1 MTPELDA
8 AYRLL
13 REEIETGKA
22 VLFHAGDT
30 NAAGRH
36 IVPAEERPGY
46 ILRAAAHFR
55 SLEATASHY
64 ARLPVD
70 IQTFVESRRFLGR
83 RGIVYPAVMAELIE
97 LNSGRYVESVLTGGI
112 GSGKTTAALLT
123 MAYQVYVLSC
133 LKDPHRTFG
142 QDPAAELLTV
152 FQSLNARVAKSNDY
166 TRFRAMIGSSPYF
179 MRFFPFDRGLEAEMI
194 FPRRIIVRPLSGSV
208 HAAIGANV
216 LNALIDEVNFMRVVA
231 RSAQAA
237 DGGVFDQ
244 ALEMYNGL
252 VRRRKTR
259 FLTAGRL
266 PGMVCL
272 VSSKRYPGEFTDLKI
287 AEARREI
294 AQTGGTRI
302 FVYDKTVF
310 DIKPPGTYGGQ
321 RFGLFLGDLA
331 RKPRL
336 LEPGEAVADA
346 DRHLVKRIPVEFR
359 SEFEHDLLSAIR
371 DIAGASTFA
380 LHPFLV
386 DTAAVARV
394 FGTRRSI
401 LSLERTDFV
410 TSRPLIY
417 PGRIERPDEPRFA
430 HVDLA
435 VSGDSA
441 GIAIGHVDRFVA
453 VARGDGVSETLPHVS
468 IDAILE
474 VAPPRNGEIELES
487 IRRLFCRL
495 VELGM
500 NLKWISFD
508 TFQSRDSIQ
517 LLRQKGFVTGTQS
530 IDAGSM
536 PYDVTK
542 TALYDGR
549 IAAPPHAR
557 AQAELVRLERDPRT
571 GRIDHPP
578 NFSKDCADAL
588 AGVVFG
594 LSYRREPWVRHGV
607 PMRGTLLQI
616 AGRMADRDAR
626 SLAAGRAGSERHG
639 LSIASEAR

>member
-1 MTPELDA
+1 MTPEFKA
-8 AYRLL
+8 AYDLL
-13 REEIETGKA
+13 DKEIEGGWA
-22 VLFHAGDT
+22 VLSNAGAVDVV
-30 NAAGRH
+30 GR
-36 IVPAEERPGY
+36 PLMLPEERHEY
-46 ILRAAAHFR
+46 IVRAAAHFR
-55 SLEATASHY
+55 SLESTASHY
-64 ARLPVD
+64 AALPVD
-70 IQTFVESRRFLGR
+70 IQTFVESQRMLNR
-83 RGIVYPAVMAELIE
+83 RGVVYPSVMAELIE

-123 MAYQVYVLSC
+123 MAYQIYVLSC
-133 LKDPHRTFG
+133 LKDPHRTFA

-152 FQSLNARVAKSNDY
+152 FQSLNAQVAKNNDY
-166 TRFRAMIGSSPYF
+166 ARFRAMIGGAPYF
-179 MRFFPFDRGLEAEMI
+179 TERFPFNRGLEAEMI
-194 FPRRIIVRPLSGSV
+194 FPRRIVVRPLSGSV

-216 LNALIDEVNFMRVVA
+216 LNALIDEINFMRIVE
-231 RSAQAA
+231 RSANAV
-237 DGGVFDQ
+237 DGGVFNQ

-259 FLTAGRL
+259 FLTADRL

-294 AQTGGTRI
+294 AETGATRI

-310 DIKPPGTYGGQ
+310 DVKPPGTYSGQ
-321 RFGLFLGDLA
+321 RFALFLGDLA

-336 LEPGEAVADA
+336 LEPGEPVAPADA
-346 DRHLVKRIPVEFR
+346 ALVKHIPVEFR

-386 DTAAVARV
+386 NTAAVARA
-394 FGTRRSI
+394 FGARRSI

-410 TSRPLIY
+410 ATRPVIY
-417 PGRIERPDEPRFA
+417 PQRIERPEEPRLA

-453 VARGDGVSETLPHVS
+453 VPRGEGMTETLPHIAV
-468 IDAILE
+468 DAILE
-474 VAPPRNGEIELES
+474 IAPPRNGEIEFES
-487 IRRLFCRL
+487 IRRLFLRL

-500 NLKWISFD
+500 NLKWITFD
-508 TFQSRDSIQ
+508 TFQSRDSMQ
-517 LLRQKGFVTGTQS
+517 LLRQKGFMTGPQS
-530 IDAGSM
+530 MDSDPM

-549 IAAPPHAR
+549 VAAPAHVR

-594 LSYRREPWVRHGV
+594 LSYRRESWVRHGV
-607 PMRGTLLQI
+607 PMQGSLLQI
-616 AGRMADRDAR
+616 AGRLADRDAR
-626 SLAAGRAGSERHG
+626 SAAASRAGAGRHD
-639 LSIASEAR
+639 LSVGIEEG

>member
-386 DTAAVARV
+386 DTADPVA
-394 FGTRRSI
+394 GTHGLRHLAAAD
-401 LSLERTDFV
+401 LSR
-410 TSRPLIY
+410 
-417 PGRIERPDEPRFA
+417 A
-430 HVDLA
+430 H
-435 VSGDSA
+435 
-441 GIAIGHVDRFVA
+441 R
-453 VARGDGVSETLPHVS
+453 
-468 IDAILE
+468 
-474 VAPPRNGEIELES
+474 
-487 IRRLFCRL
+487 
-495 VELGM
+495 
-500 NLKWISFD
+500 
-508 TFQSRDSIQ
+508 
-517 LLRQKGFVTGTQS
+517 
-530 IDAGSM
+530 
-536 PYDVTK
+536 
-542 TALYDGR
+542 
-549 IAAPPHAR
+549 
-557 AQAELVRLERDPRT
+557 
-571 GRIDHPP
+571 
-578 NFSKDCADAL
+578 
-588 AGVVFG
+588 
-594 LSYRREPWVRHGV
+594 
-607 PMRGTLLQI
+607 
-616 AGRMADRDAR
+616 
-626 SLAAGRAGSERHG
+626 AAGRAAVRPCRSRGVGRQRGHRHRPCRSLRRG
-639 LSIASEAR
+639 GARRWRQRDAAACQHRRHTRGRTAAQWRDRAREHPAPVLPARRARHEPEMDQLRYVPVARQHPAAASEGIRDRHPVDRCRFHALRRDQDGAL

>member
-1 MTPELDA
+1 MTTEYSNA
-8 AYRLL
+8 CHLL
-13 REEIETGKA
+13 RKEIEAGAA
-22 VLFHAGDT
+22 VLFHAGEHDAT
-30 NAAGRH
+30 GHHIMPAGERH
-36 IVPAEERPGY
+36 DYLI
-46 ILRAAAHFR
+46 RAAAHFR

-70 IQTFVESRRFLGR
+70 IQTFVEGRRFLGR

-133 LKDPHRTFG
+133 LKDPHRTFE

-152 FQSLNARVAKSNDY
+152 FQSLNAQVAKSNDY
-166 TRFRAMIGSSPYF
+166 TRFRAMIAGSPYF
-179 MRFFPFDRGLEAEMI
+179 TQAFPFDRRLEAEMV
-194 FPRRIIVRPLSGSV
+194 FPLRIVVRPLSGSV

-216 LNALIDEVNFMRVVA
+216 LNALIDEINFMRIVE
-231 RSAQAA
+231 RSSQAA
-237 DGGVFDQ
+237 DGGTFDQ

-259 FLTAGRL
+259 FLTADRL

-287 AEARREI
+287 AEAGREI
-294 AQTGGTRI
+294 AATGRTRI

-310 DIKPPGTYGGQ
+310 DIKPPGTYGGR
-321 RFGLFLGDLA
+321 RFRLFLGDLA

-336 LEPGEAVADA
+336 LEPGEAVAEA
-346 DRHLVKRIPVEFR
+346 DRPLVKRIPVEFR

-386 DTAAVARV
+386 NAAAVARA

-410 TSRPLIY
+410 ASRPVIY
-417 PGRIERPDEPRFA
+417 PRRIERPEEPRFA

-441 GIAIGHVDRFVA
+441 GIAIGHVDRFVE
-453 VARGDGVSETLPHVS
+453 VARGEGVAETLPHVCF
-468 IDAILE
+468 DAILE
-474 VAPPRNGEIELES
+474 VAPPRNGEIEFES
-487 IRRLFCRL
+487 IRRMFLRL

-500 NLKWISFD
+500 NLKWITFD

-517 LLRQKGFVTGTQS
+517 LLRQKGFLTGPQS
-530 IDAGSM
+530 IDTDPM

-549 IAAPPHAR
+549 VAAPAHAR

-578 NFSKDCADAL
+578 NFSKDCADAM
-588 AGVVFG
+588 AGVIFG
-594 LSYRREPWVRHGV
+594 LSYRRESWVRHGV
-607 PMRGTLLQI
+607 AMRGTLLQI

-639 LSIASEAR
+639 LSIESETG

>member
-1 MTPELDA
+1 MTPELSA
-8 AYRLL
+8 AQTLL
-13 REEIETGKA
+13 YGIENGRE
-22 VLFHAGDT
+22 VLAHAGDIDVV
-30 NAAGRH
+30 GRK
-36 IVPAEERPGY
+36 IVPPDERHAY
-46 ILRAAAHFR
+46 LMRAANHFR
-55 SLEATASHY
+55 SLEATASLY

-70 IQTFVESRRFLGR
+70 IQTFVEGRRFLRR

-123 MAYQVYVLSC
+123 MAYQIYVLSC
-133 LKDPHRTFG
+133 LKDPHRTFD

-152 FQSLNARVAKSNDY
+152 FQSLNAQVAKNNDY
-166 TRFRAMIGSSPYF
+166 LRFRAMIGSSPYF
-179 MRFFPFDRGLEAEMI
+179 MQCFPFDRGLESEMV
-194 FPRRIIVRPLSGSV
+194 FPGRIVVRPLSGSV

-216 LNALIDEVNFMRVVA
+216 LNAVIDEINFMRIVA
-231 RSAQAA
+231 RSANAA

-259 FLTAGRL
+259 FLTAERL

-287 AEARREI
+287 AEATREI
-294 AQTGGTRI
+294 NETGRTRI

-310 DIKPPGTYGGQ
+310 DIKPPGTYGGR
-321 RFGLFLGDLA
+321 RFALFLGDLA

-336 LEPGEAVADA
+336 LEPDEPVAEG
-346 DRHLVKRIPVEFR
+346 DRPLVKHIPEEFR

-386 DTAAVARV
+386 NTAAVARA
-394 FGTRRSI
+394 FGTRASI
-401 LSLERTDFV
+401 LSLERADFV
-410 TSRPLIY
+410 ASRPVIY
-417 PGRIERPDEPRFA
+417 PQRIERPDEPRLA

-441 GIAIGHVDRFVA
+441 GIAIGHVDRFVE
-453 VARGDGVSETLPHVS
+453 VPRGEGSSETLPHIS
-468 IDAILE
+468 FDAILE
-474 VAPPRNGEIELES
+474 VAPPRNGEIEFQS
-487 IRRLFCRL
+487 IRQLFLRL

-517 LLRQKGFVTGTQS
+517 LLRQKGFVTGPQS
-530 IDAGSM
+530 VDADSM

-549 IAAPPHAR
+549 VAAPAHAR

-578 NFSKDCADAL
+578 NFSKDCADAM

-607 PMRGTLLQI
+607 PMQGSLVQI
-616 AGRMADRDAR
+616 AGKMADRDVK
-626 SLAAGRAGSERHG
+626 SVAAGQAGSERHG
-639 LSIASEAR
+639 LSLPAERG

>member
-1 MTPELDA
+1 MTPEFRAAHALLQDEVENGPEVLAHSVDIDA
-8 AYRLL
+8 AGHR
-13 REEIETGKA
+13 
-22 VLFHAGDT
+22 
-30 NAAGRH
+30 
-36 IVPAEERPGY
+36 IVPPGERHDY
-46 ILRAAAHFR
+46 IVRAATHFR
-55 SLEATASHY
+55 GLEATASHY
-64 ARLPVD
+64 ASLPVD
-70 IQTFVESRRFLGR
+70 IQTFVEGRRFLGR
-83 RGIVYPAVMAELIE
+83 RGIVYPAIMAALIE

-123 MAYQVYVLSC
+123 MAYQIYVLSR
-133 LKDPHRTFG
+133 LKDPHRTFA

-152 FQSLNARVAKSNDY
+152 FQSLNAQVAKSNDY
-166 TRFRAMIGSSPYF
+166 ARFRAMIASSPYF
-179 MRFFPFDRGLEAEMI
+179 MRCFPFDRGLEAEMI
-194 FPRRIIVRPLSGSV
+194 FPGRIVVRPLSGSV

-216 LNALIDEVNFMRVVA
+216 LNALIDEINFMRVVG

-252 VRRRKTR
+252 VRRRKSR
-259 FLTAGRL
+259 FLTAERL

-287 AEARREI
+287 AEAGREI
-294 AQTGGTRI
+294 AETGRTRI

-310 DIKPPGTYGGQ
+310 EIKPPGTYGGK
-321 RFGLFLGDLA
+321 RFRLFLGALA

-336 LEPGEAVADA
+336 MEPGEPVADA

-394 FGTRRSI
+394 FGVRRSI

-410 TSRPLIY
+410 TSRLEIY
-417 PGRIERPDEPRFA
+417 PGRIERPGEPRFA

-441 GIAIGHVDRFVA
+441 GIAIGHVDRFVE
-453 VARGDGVSETLPHVS
+453 VARGEGVAEILPHVCF
-468 IDAILE
+468 DAVLE

-487 IRRLFCRL
+487 IRRLFYRL
-495 VELGM
+495 AELGVTV
-500 NLKWISFD
+500 KWITFD
-508 TFQSRDSIQ
+508 TFQSRDSMQ
-517 LLRQKGFVTGTQS
+517 LLRQQGFCTGPQS
-530 IDAGSM
+530 VDADPL

-549 IAAPPHAR
+549 VAAPAHAR

-578 NFSKDCADAL
+578 HFSKDCADAM

-594 LSYRREPWVRHGV
+594 LSYRRETWVRHGV
-607 PMRGTLLQI
+607 PMRGALAQI
-616 AGRMADRDAR
+616 AGRLADRDAR

-639 LSIASEAR
+639 LSIATDAG